1 MAGPTPHRFS
11 FLAGALTWLLTPLAA
26 AQTPVPEAPPAA
38 PSPPPAT
45 PSPTPGGV
53 AVKAT
58 SEGISVSSPDK
69 AVMLKLR
76 GYIQL
81 DGRFFE
87 SKADRPGSTTLLIR
101 RARPLLEGTLFNLF
115 DFRLLTDFAANAPPL
130 WDAYLEYRPRKEVR
144 VRVGKFRPPVG
155 LERNQSGINTLFV
168 ERALPT
174 DLVPNRDVGVMV
186 HGDLYDGT
194 LNYAVGAFNGTADG
208 ASADTNLDDSF
219 DLAARLFAH
228 PFRATKLKQLSGL
241 GLGIAASRGLQFGS
255 ASTTGE
261 APLRTM
267 GQQTFFIFRTGTG
280 AGETVIAH
288 GEHLRL
294 SPQGYLYVGP
304 VGALAEYVSSTQEVN
319 LGQQHARLRFE
330 SWQAS
335 ASYVVFGGKAAYDG
349 VKPTDPVGA
358 EAGGWGAV
366 ELGARYAALDVDPD
380 AFPIYADPTRSARK
394 ARGWGAVANW
404 YLSGNV
410 RVATSYDHTSFEGGA
425 VDGDRIPE
433 DVVMSR
439 FQVSW

>member
-1 MAGPTPHRFS
+1 MAVFTPHRLS
-11 FLAGALTWLLTPLAA
+11 ILAAGLAWLLATHAV
-26 AQTPVPEAPPAA
+26 AQTPAPEAPPAA
-38 PSPPPAT
+38 

-58 SEGISVSSPDK
+58 PEGISVSSADK
-69 AVMLKLR
+69 AFLLKLR
-76 GYIQL
+76 GYIQM

-115 DFRLLTDFAANAPPL
+115 DFRLLADFAANAPLL
-130 WDAYLEYRPRKEVR
+130 WDAYLEYRPSKAVR

-194 LNYAVGAFNGTADG
+194 LSYALGAFNGTADG

-241 GLGIAASRGLQFGS
+241 GLGIAASRGQQFGS

-288 GEHLRL
+288 GEHVRL
-294 SPQGYLYVGP
+294 SPQGYLYLGP
-304 VGALAEYVSSTQEVN
+304 VGAMAEYVSSTQEVN
-319 LGQQHARLRFE
+319 LGARHARLRFE

-335 ASYVVFGGKAAYDG
+335 ASYVLFGGKASYDG
-349 VKPTDPVGA
+349 VKPTDPLGA

-366 ELGARYAALDVDPD
+366 ELGARYASLHVDPD
-380 AFPIYADPTRSARK
+380 AFPIYADPTRSARN

-404 YLSGNV
+404 YLNSNV
-410 RVATSYDHTSFEGGA
+410 RVATSFDHTSFDGGA

>member
-11 FLAGALTWLLTPLAA
+11 FLAAGLAWLLAPHAV
-26 AQTPVPEAPPAA
+26 AQTPAPEAAPTA
-38 PSPPPAT
+38 PSP
-45 PSPTPGGV
+45 SPGGT

-58 SEGISVSSPDK
+58 PEGISVSSADK
-69 AVMLKLR
+69 SFLLKLR

-87 SKADRPGSTTLLIR
+87 SRADRPGSTTLLIR

-130 WDAYLEYRPRKEVR
+130 WDAYLEYRPSKAVR

-194 LNYAVGAFNGTADG
+194 LNYALGAFNGTADG

-219 DLAARLFAH
+219 DVAARLFAH

-288 GEHLRL
+288 GEHVRL

-304 VGALAEYVSSTQEVN
+304 VGAMAEYVSSTQEVN
-319 LGQQHARLRFE
+319 LGAQHARLRFE

-335 ASYVVFGGKAAYDG
+335 ASYVLFGGKAAYDG
-349 VKPTDPVGA
+349 VKPTDPLGA
-358 EAGGWGAV
+358 ETGGWGAV
-366 ELGARYAALDVDPD
+366 ELGARYSALHVDPD
-380 AFPIYADPTRSARK
+380 AFPIYADPTRSARN

-404 YLSGNV
+404 YLNGNI
-410 RVATSYDHTSFEGGA
+410 RVATSFDHTSFDGGA
-425 VDGDRIPE
+425 VEGDRIPE